1 MTTLSEPGSTTTST
15 TAVPTKAATTKAA
28 RAASATAPSAIPAQ
42 DRGSDEPFRVEVDH
56 PEPGVVLLRASG
68 PLDLVAEPRFA
79 EPLREHLAAPAELV
93 VLDLSAV
100 DHLDTV
106 AAVTMLEATHR
117 ARRAGAELRLV
128 SSPAVDELL
137 AQLDLTRF
145 FTCARSLHEA
155 VAELRGE
162 PARAE

>member
-15 TAVPTKAATTKAA
+15 TAVPTKAATTKT
-28 RAASATAPSAIPAQ
+28 ASAAGPSAIPAQ

>member
-28 RAASATAPSAIPAQ
+28 SAAAPSAIPAQ
-42 DRGSDEPFRVEVDH
+42 DRGSSEPFRVEVDH